1 MNKDSDHRQTAKHVT
16 RFLFSTVLVQAVG
29 LLRSIVIPVLFNPA
43 QLGTWNLMN
52 VIIGYGGHA
61 HLGLLH
67 GMNKIIPLFKG
78 QGKSEKIEETKNS
91 VFWVNLIIGISAGG
105 LLLLVS
111 FNVSDQ
117 YALYLQIV
125 AVIIFLQQ
133 IFYYQ
138 FSLLR
143 GESRFNILIRGTNIF
158 SLLSAILVV
167 GILFAFTNRLLG
179 ALIGLAG
186 AYLCA
191 TAYWFYG
198 AGYRFSFR
206 LSTGAILESFRLGIP
221 LTVIG
226 FLDAFFMSMDRW
238 IIAKYLDINTLG
250 YYSLAVMASGLLI
263 ALPSSASSILY
274 PRMLERFAANPE
286 PKAIMNLLIGPL
298 RATSVVMFILIALAA
313 IGLPLLIQLFLPK
326 FLPSNPII
334 EILMPASFFL
344 SITAIP
350 GFYLTSVNKQRYQIV
365 VIIIAVLFSL
375 IVDYILFTSGFGVI
389 GIALGTAA
397 GYFVYGTG
405 YTFLSVFLALGR
417 KSKAISFMLQLI
429 IPFLVMVFIIG
440 VTGNFMPEGT
450 KQIDFLTS
458 SIWRMTIVMG
468 VLLPTI
474 WLFNRDGEV
483 FSIINM
489 MLKSLLNGR
498 I

>member
-1 MNKDSDHRQTAKHVT
+1 MAHY
-16 RFLFSTVLVQAVG
+16 FFSTVFVQAVG
-29 LLRSIVIPVLFNPA
+29 LIRSIVIPVLFSPA
-43 QLGTWNLMN
+43 QLGVWNLMN
-52 VIIGYGGHA
+52 VIVGYGGHA

-67 GMNKIIPLFKG
+67 GMNKIIPLLKG
-78 QGKSEKIEETKNS
+78 QGKIEKLEETKDS
-91 VFWVNLIIGISAGG
+91 VFWVNLIIGILAAC
-105 LLLLVS
+105 LLLIAS
-111 FNVSDQ
+111 FTISAQ
-117 YALYLQIV
+117 YALYLRIV
-125 AVIIFLQQ
+125 AAIVFLQQ
-133 IFYYQ
+133 IFYYL

-143 GESRFNILIRGTNIF
+143 GESRFSILIKGTNIF
-158 SLLSAILVV
+158 SLSSAILVV
-167 GILFAFTNRLLG
+167 GAALVFTNHLLG
-179 ALIGLAG
+179 ALIGLTCAF
-186 AYLCA
+186 LCA
-191 TAYWFYG
+191 TAYWFYR
-198 AGYRFSFR
+198 AGYRFTFR
-206 LSTGAILESFRLGIP
+206 LSAGAILESFRLGIP
-221 LTVIG
+221 LIVIG

-250 YYSLAVMASGLLI
+250 YYSLAVMAGGLLI

-298 RATSVVMFILIALAA
+298 RATSAVMLILIAVAA

-334 EILMPASFFL
+334 EILVPASLFL

-350 GFYLTSVNKQRYQIV
+350 GFYLTSVNKQKYQIV

-375 IVDYILFTSGFGVI
+375 IADYILFTSGFGVI
-389 GIALGTAA
+389 GIALGTAT

-417 KSKAISFMLQLI
+417 KLKAIFFMLQII
-429 IPFLVMVFIIG
+429 IPFLVMVFMIG
-440 VTGNFMPEGT
+440 VTGNFMSGGA
-450 KQIDFLTS
+450 KQIDFLIS
-458 SIWRMTIVMG
+458 SIWRMTVVMG

-483 FSIINM
+483 FSIIKM